1 VKLSFTV
8 EASRELDDAI
18 AYYEAKS
25 PGLGLALAAEAEAAG
40 HRIVAHPR
48 AWHALDDNIRRCQ
61 FNRFPYSLIYA
72 VEGDT
77 ALVLAVMHLHRLP
90 EYWRDRPK

>member
-1 VKLSFTV
+1 MKLAFTPV
-8 EASRELDDAI
+8 ARRELDDAI
-18 AYYEAKS
+18 SYYEAKS

-48 AWHALDDNIRRCQ
+48 AWHALDDQVRRCQ
-61 FNRFPYSLIYA
+61 LNRFPYGRVYT

-90 EYWRDRPK
+90 GYWRDPK